1 MKRVC
6 NWRICPVLGR
16 VVKEDFLEEASE
28 DWRMNG
34 VFFEGGA
41 PGRRNS
47 AVS

>member
-1 MKRVC
+1 MKRVY

-28 DWRMNG
+28 DWRMNEWC
-34 VFFEGGA
+34 FFEEGA

-47 AVS
+47 A